1 MFSFEQWS
9 HHLCMI
15 FMSSKALSAALGRF
29 YAIVSPSL
37 DDWMFSVQWHKEIW
51 MALAKIMHFKKPKKR
66 VCNTSILFPSKIS
79 YCLMRQLNRGWSGQG
94 AILWYFFSG
103 YGQTQK
109 YQVLTFTKCY
119 WLLQNADWTSKV
131 VKPTDSSHLS
141 PLNRLSVFIVQIEML
156 NRAVLQHFHM
166 QKLYNLS
173 GWFWGFEST
182 VVLSNRGTY

>member
-51 MALAKIMHFKKPKKR
+51 MALAKIMHFKKTKKP
-66 VCNTSILFPSKIS
+66 VCNTSVLFPYKIS
-79 YCLMRQLNRGWSGQG
+79 YCLMRPLIRGWSGQCT
-94 AILWYFFSG
+94 ILWYFFSG

-131 VKPTDSSHLS
+131 VNSTDSSHLS

-156 NRAVLQHFHM
+156 NRAVLQHFHTR
-166 QKLYNLS
+166 KWYNLS
-173 GWFWGFEST
+173 A
-182 VVLSNRGTY
+182 